1 MTGAAPQGGIL
12 FVLSAP
18 SGAGKSTV
26 AERLLGR
33 VTGLR
38 RTVSHTTRAPREGE
52 RDAVDYHFVDEAAFE
67 GMAGRNE
74 FLEWAQVHGARYG
87 TSRGAVARALAE
99 GGGDLLL
106 VIDVQGGRALRGMK
120 DIDAVTIFLLPPS
133 EEELERR
140 LRGRGSDSDA
150 AIRQRLDNA
159 RREMQ
164 EQDWYD
170 HKVINDEAARA
181 VDEVEGIIRRER
193 ARRAARQGAR

>member
-18 SGAGKSTV
+18 SRAGQRSV

-33 VTGLR
+33 VAGLR
-38 RTVSHTTRAPREGE
+38 RTISHTTRAPREGE
-52 RDAVDYHFVDEAAFE
+52 RDAVDYHYVDAAAFE
-67 GMAGRNE
+67 SMVGRHE

-87 TSRGAVARALAE
+87 TSRAAVARALAE

-140 LRGRGSDSDA
+140 LRGRGSDSEA
-150 AIRQRLDNA
+150 AVRQRLENA
-159 RREMQ
+159 RREME

-170 HKVINDEAARA
+170 HKVINDDLARA
-181 VDEVEGIIRRER
+181 VDEIEGIIRRER
-193 ARRAARQGAR
+193 ARRAARRGAN